1 MNNTQINRK
10 ALMMRHC
17 PHYTRTEINAPLS
30 LGNGGFCYTVDFT
43 GLQTFTSSYKLFP
56 LCTMSNWGWHSY
68 PDPNRDLKNLRLTPF
83 DTWGREVGYAFDSA
97 GQEDLYNSLRQ
108 NPHRFNLGA
117 LGLVYSTEPHS
128 GVASMM
134 RGSPLDIPGA
144 EMSDCTD
151 ISQSLNIWEACMDSS
166 FLYKGEKITVQS
178 FVHSDEDTVCVRI
191 TSGLLKAGK
200 IGIRLAF
207 PYGSH
212 EKSGSDF
219 FQPHCH
225 RTEPQQAGASLLNI
239 RRSLGITNYTVQVL
253 LDEGTSYKFDG
264 EHTFVFYTS
273 TDCLTFVCRFVQEP
287 NAPVAPDCYAHTFY
301 DEAKWRTAAFWDQYW
316 NEGGAIDLSDSTAP
330 GAEELERRITLSQ
343 YLMAI
348 QNRNNLPP
356 AETGLTFNSW
366 YGKFHL
372 EMHYWHSAWFPL
384 WNRTKELERSLAWY
398 KAIFNE
404 ARLIAASQGYKGA
417 RWPKM
422 CGPLGD
428 NSPSPIAVLLAWQ
441 QPHPILL
448 AELCYRQN
456 KSRAFLEEYRE
467 IVIESAEFML
477 SFIHWD
483 GKRYVL
489 GPPLI
494 PAQERFDPRTVLNP
508 GYEVEY
514 FRWALVQANVW
525 LKRLGEKE
533 NMDFLEASQKLAAPA
548 VFDGVFPAHENCP
561 NTHTQKPYN
570 TDHPSML
577 GMMGLL
583 PGAGIDGKI
592 MNDTLD
598 CVLKNW
604 DLPSFWGWDFPMMAM
619 TAARLGRSNDAVRFL
634 LMESPKN
641 TYMPNGHN
649 AQGDRDDLPIY
660 LPGNGGLLLA
670 TAMMAA
676 GWDGDD
682 GSFAPGFPDGG
693 TFRIKAENLNKYI

>member
-1 MNNTQINRK
+1 MNNTQKASDVLIDRK
-10 ALMMRHC
+10 ALMKRHS
-17 PHYTRTEINAPLS
+17 PHYTRPEINAPLS
-30 LGNGGFCYTVDFT
+30 IGNGGFCYTVDFT
-43 GLQTFTSSYKLFP
+43 GLQTFNSSYTLFP

-68 PDPNRDLKNLRLTPF
+68 PDPNRNLKNLRLTPF

-108 NPHRFNLGA
+108 NPHRFNLGV
-117 LGLVYSTEPHS
+117 LGL
-128 GVASMM
+128 
-134 RGSPLDIPGA
+134 DITGA
-144 EMSDCTD
+144 EINDCTD
-151 ISQSLNIWEACMDSS
+151 INQSLNLWEASINSS
-166 FLYKGEKITVQS
+166 FMYKGEKITVES

-191 TSGLLKAGK
+191 SSALLKAGK
-200 IGIRLAF
+200 LGIRLSF

-219 FQPHCH
+219 SKPHCH
-225 RTEPQQAGASLLNI
+225 KTEPQQVGASLLNI
-239 RRSLGITNYTVQVL
+239 RRNLNTTNYTVQVL
-253 LDEGTSYKFDG
+253 LDENTSFEFDK
-264 EHTFVFYTS
+264 EHTLVFNS
-273 TDCLTFVCRFVQEP
+273 SRDSLTLVCRFVQESHDLIAP
-287 NAPVAPDCYAHTFY
+287 NIYAHTFY
-301 DEAKWRTAAFWDQYW
+301 DEAKSRTTAFWEQYW
-316 NEGGAIDLSDSTAP
+316 GEGGAIDLSDSTSPESA
-330 GAEELERRITLSQ
+330 ELERRITLSQ

-356 AETGLTFNSW
+356 AETGLSFNSW

-384 WNRTKELERSLAWY
+384 WNRAKEMEKSLAWY
-398 KAIFNE
+398 KAILNE
-404 ARLIAASQGYKGA
+404 ARSIAASQGYRGA

-456 KSRAFLEEYRE
+456 QSMDFLEEYRE
-467 IVIESAEFML
+467 IIIESAEFML

-508 GYEVEY
+508 GYETEY
-514 FRWALVQANVW
+514 FRWAFVQANVW
-525 LKRLGEKE
+525 LKRLGKKE
-533 NMDFLEASQKLAAPA
+533 NRDFYEAAQKLAAPA
-548 VFDGVFPAHENCP
+548 IVDGVFPAHENCP

-577 GMMGLL
+577 GMKGLL
-583 PGAGIDGKI
+583 PGNGIDSKT
-592 MNDTLD
+592 MSDTLD

-619 TAARLGRSNDAVRFL
+619 TAARLGRRKDALRFL
-634 LMESPKN
+634 LIETPKN

-649 AQGDRDDLPIY
+649 AQGDRQDLPIY

-682 GSFAPGFPDGG
+682 RSFAPGFPNDE
-693 TFRIKAENLNKYI
+693 TFRVRAENLNKYI